1 MFLGY
6 RISEI
11 LALTIGHVVHRGTI
25 RDRVALPPRFLKG
38 KRGST
43 RTVPIGQELRRALK
57 RYLFQR
63 AGRGPLKPNDP
74 LFFSPRGGAD
84 GQPHAI
90 RRSMAQKIIKKAL
103 SRIASEPQGVSSHSL
118 RKSWGL
124 RLYEA
129 SGHDLMIVRDGL
141 GHRSVAVTQ
150 IYLPT
155 SADRMEACMRQTD
168 WTHRLR
174 AERSC
179 RRGRDISGGAR
190 ARGGRRDFLQTP
202 LPVIGEMSILWQRT
216 ARIARQCPGGGPT

>member
-1 MFLGY
+1 
-6 RISEI
+6 
-11 LALTIGHVVHRGTI
+11 V
-25 RDRVALPPRFLKG
+25 
-38 KRGST
+38 
-43 RTVPIGQELRRALK
+43 
-57 RYLFQR
+57 FQR

-141 GHRSVAVTQ
+141 GHPLCCRHADLPADERQPDGSVHAANG
-150 IYLPT
+150 LDASPP
-155 SADRMEACMRQTD
+155 RR
-168 WTHRLR
+168 
-174 AERSC
+174 RSC
-179 RRGRDISGGAR
+179 RR
-190 ARGGRRDFLQTP
+190 ARGHFGGSESEREGGVIFSKHHYP
-202 LPVIGEMSILWQRT
+202 LSGK
-216 ARIARQCPGGGPT
+216 